1 MFIELMFAE
10 PRLFVFF
17 LATIVAAV
25 TVHEAA
31 HAWAANRL
39 GDPTARL
46 LGRISLNPS
55 RHLDPLGS
63 ILFLVAG
70 FGWGKPVPVDSFNL
84 REQIKDNALIALAGP
99 LSNVLMAAIAGG
111 IYQLSQGMLPQIGAI
126 GLELFAFIN
135 VSLAVFNL
143 LPIPPLDGSKI
154 YRVILPEVFAPIWEF
169 LDRYG
174 FYVLLI
180 IFLTGSELI
189 RSVTRP
195 MMNALLNL
203 VGFGNSFF

>member
-1 MFIELMFAE
+1 MFIELLFRE
-10 PRLFVFF
+10 PWLFVFF

-31 HAWAANRL
+31 HALVADRL

-63 ILFLVAG
+63 IFFLFVG

-84 REQIKDNALIALAGP
+84 REPIKDNALIALAGP
-99 LSNVLMAAIAGG
+99 LSNVLMAGIAGG
-111 IYQLSQGMLPQIGAI
+111 IYRLSQGTLPQIGAI

-135 VSLAVFNL
+135 VGLAVFNL

-154 YRVILPEVFAPIWEF
+154 YRVILPEVFAPVWEF

-180 IFLTGSELI
+180 IFLAGNKLI
-189 RSVTRP
+189 HSVTNP
-195 MMNALLNL
+195 MMNNLLNL
-203 VGFGNSFF
+203 LGFGNSFF

>member
-84 REQIKDNALIALAGP
+84 REPIKDNALIALAGP

>member
-1 MFIELMFAE
+1 MFIELLFQE

-17 LATIVAAV
+17 LATVVAAV

-31 HAWAANRL
+31 HAWVANQL

-84 REQIKDNALIALAGP
+84 REPIKDNALIALAGP
-99 LSNVLMAAIAGG
+99 LSNVLMAAMAGG
-111 IYQLSQGMLPQIGAI
+111 IYQLSQGLMPQIGAI
-126 GLELFAFIN
+126 GLEIFAFIN
-135 VSLAVFNL
+135 ISLAVFNL

-154 YRVILPEVFAPIWEF
+154 YRVILPEVFAPLWDF

-195 MMNALLNL
+195 IMNALLNL
-203 VGFGNSFF
+203 VGFGDSLF

>member
-1 MFIELMFAE
+1 MFIELLFQE

-17 LATIVAAV
+17 LATVVAAV

-31 HAWAANRL
+31 HAWVANQL

-55 RHLDPLGS
+55 RHLDALGS

-84 REQIKDNALIALAGP
+84 REPIKDNAIIALAGP

-111 IYQLSQGMLPQIGAI
+111 IYQLSQGLMPQIGAV
-126 GLELFAFIN
+126 GLEIFAFIN
-135 VSLAVFNL
+135 ISLAVFNL

-154 YRVILPEVFAPIWEF
+154 YRVILPEVFAPLWDF

-195 MMNALLNL
+195 IMNALLNL
-203 VGFGNSFF
+203 VGFGDSLF